1 VLAECREELGMSAA
15 ENLSGR
21 PVVSV
26 LIDTFN
32 YGHFIE
38 EAIRSV
44 LVQDFPAEQ
53 MEIIVVDDGST
64 DDTRELVARYGE
76 RVQYFYKPN
85 GGQASAFNYG
95 IERARGEF
103 IALLDA
109 DDYWLP
115 SKLSK
120 VVDAFQNG
128 QGVALV
134 YHRFQEFRMESYE
147 WSVGEFNAVS
157 GDVPQD
163 LCSIL
168 LYTACQTSGL
178 TFRASLVRK
187 LLPLDERMT
196 IQADGLLAALIIFL
210 GPVVAIDEPLAVYR
224 IHGANLYFHG
234 AKGVDPARQAR
245 RVETLK
251 VIVEEMDKW
260 LTAQGYDLQQPEIL
274 AFRRR
279 WEALYDT
286 EEFALRPPGRVR
298 FFKHLRR
305 ATKNMG
311 PCLNRRIRTVNWVN
325 TMASLIVGYHR
336 YGDLDRWRIDLKR
349 KLLE

>member
-1 VLAECREELGMSAA
+1 VSVSASP
-15 ENLSGR
+15 EK

-32 YGHFIE
+32 YGHFID

-44 LVQDFPAEQ
+44 LIQDFPAEQ
-53 MEIIVVDDGST
+53 MEIIVVDDGSS
-64 DDTRELVARYGE
+64 DNTREVVAKYGE
-76 RVQYFYKPN
+76 RVQYFYKSN

-95 IERARGEF
+95 MARVRGEF

-128 QGVALV
+128 EGVGLV

-147 WSVGEFNAVS
+147 WRVGEFNAVS
-157 GDVPQD
+157 GFVPTNIK
-163 LCSIL
+163 SIL

-178 TFRASLVRK
+178 TFRAELVRK

-234 AKGVDPARQAR
+234 TKGVDPARQSR
-245 RVETLK
+245 RIETLK
-251 VIVEEMDKW
+251 VIVDEMDKW
-260 LTAQGYDLQQPEIL
+260 LDAQGYNLQQPEIL

-279 WEALYDT
+279 WQSLYDT
-286 EEFALRPPGRVR
+286 EEFALRPPGRLR

-305 ATKNMG
+305 ATKNMS
-311 PCLNRRIRTVNWVN
+311 PCLNRRIRTVNWIN
-325 TMASLIVGYHR
+325 TIASLLVGYQR
-336 YGDLDRWRIDLKR
+336 YGDLDRWRIDLKN
-349 KLLE
+349 KLLK

>member
-1 VLAECREELGMSAA
+1 MSA
-15 ENLSGR
+15 LSNEK
-21 PVVSV
+21 PVVTV

-44 LVQDFPAEQ
+44 LIQDFPAEQ
-53 MEIIVVDDGST
+53 IEIIVVDDGST
-64 DDTRELVARYGE
+64 DNTRELVAKYGE

-95 IERARGEF
+95 VTRARGEF

-120 VVDAFQNG
+120 VIDAFQNSEDVG
-128 QGVALV
+128 LV

-147 WSVGEFNAVS
+147 RSVAEFNAVS
-157 GDVPQD
+157 GFVPAD
-163 LCSIL
+163 IKSIL

-178 TFRASLVRK
+178 TFRAELVRK
-187 LLPLDERMT
+187 LLPLDERM
-196 IQADGLLAALIIFL
+196 IISADALLAALIIFL
-210 GPVVAIDEPLAVYR
+210 GPVVAIDEPMGVYR

-234 AKGVDPARQAR
+234 AKGVDPARQLR
-245 RVETLK
+245 RIETLR
-251 VIVEEMDKW
+251 VVLEEMDKW
-260 LTAQGYDLQQPEIL
+260 LAAHGYDLQQPEIL

-279 WEALYDT
+279 WHSLYDT
-286 EEFALRPPGRVR
+286 EEFALRAPGRLR

-305 ATKNMG
+305 ATKNMS
-311 PCLNRRIRTVNWVN
+311 PCLNRRIRTVNWIN
-325 TMASLIVGYHR
+325 TMASLLVGYHR
-336 YGDLDRWRIDLKR
+336 YGDLDRWRIDLKN
-349 KLLE
+349 KLLK